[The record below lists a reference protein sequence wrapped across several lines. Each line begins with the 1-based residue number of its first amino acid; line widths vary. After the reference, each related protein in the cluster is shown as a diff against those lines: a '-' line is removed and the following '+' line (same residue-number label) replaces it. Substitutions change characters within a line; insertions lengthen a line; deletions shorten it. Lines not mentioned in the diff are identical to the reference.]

1 MAGMFGTGRDLRET
15 LLKAC
20 RSFYGNSG
28 QQNVGVG
35 IVTGPAVV
43 EWESRAME
51 AFGELDLNTFTT
63 EQLKLEL
70 QQERRMKEMLERST
84 FEMKSTVAELEKRL
98 NNVEDEGNE
107 WKTRYETQIELNQ
120 QLENQ
125 ISLLKE
131 KIGHIRGS
139 PADRLAS
146 IRSYDE
152 MPVGALNQFLK
163 QLEMEKISL
172 ENQLKNFL
180 LRMEQEAKT
189 SVANDSSKKQKTDLT
204 HCTRESKISRGMY
217 NIPPNQRMLDP
228 RKGPIKKTAGVKH
241 LPKIT
246 VT

>member
-1 MAGMFGTGRDLRET
+1 MQGPGLR
-15 LLKAC
+15 
-20 RSFYGNSG
+20 
-28 QQNVGVG
+28 
-35 IVTGPAVV
+35 
-43 EWESRAME
+43 
-51 AFGELDLNTFTT
+51 
-63 EQLKLEL
+63 
-70 QQERRMKEMLERST
+70 EMLERST

-180 LRMEQEAKT
+180 LRMEQEAKAYYKVNDDRRVYVAEISQISQT